1 MVRVRRGAAKARK
14 LHAPVH
20 TSEIRVIGIAAV
32 TTSASTRPGADRT
45 LVDPSVSVKVRLA
58 GLRAAM
64 MLLYVYADILSLFR
78 PSQIAE
84 IESGEIGPFDVS
96 RSSLVIA
103 SLIVILPALMIALSL
118 TLRASINRPAQS
130 RVRPAVHAR
139 QRQQPPRREL
149 GLLLPVRPSRDRAY
163 VDDRRDRLELAPA
176 RLVRGRSIDTS
187 ALRQSYEQVPDKQEA
202 EAMTEHKIG
211 SREEWQAARE
221 ELLQRE
227 KEHTRMGDELARQ
240 RRELPWVPVEKEY
253 WLETDEGTRALPEL
267 FEGRSQLLVYHFMF
281 GPSYEAG
288 CPTCSSMADTVDG
301 ALPHLHARDVA
312 MMYVSQAP
320 LEKLQAYKRRMGWNM
335 PWVSSAGSDFNF
347 DLGYSRTEEQ
357 TREAIAPMLEAGPPP
372 IVDHNANSSGT
383 DVTGYLTQGSGF
395 SAFVLDDGTVYQTY
409 ATTGRGVEF
418 LMGYYGILDRA
429 PKGRDEGD
437 AFQMWIRRHDEY
449 DQD

>member
-1 MVRVRRGAAKARK
+1 V
-14 LHAPVH
+14 
-20 TSEIRVIGIAAV
+20 
-32 TTSASTRPGADRT
+32 
-45 LVDPSVSVKVRLA
+45 LVNVSN
-58 GLRAAM
+58 
-64 MLLYVYADILSLFR
+64 LLGESWVYYFL
-78 PSQIAE
+78 
-84 IESGEIGPFDVS
+84 
-96 RSSLVIA
+96 
-103 SLIVILPALMIALSL
+103 
-118 TLRASINRPAQS
+118 
-130 RVRPAVHAR
+130 
-139 QRQQPPRREL
+139 
-149 GLLLPVRPSRDRAY
+149 VRPSRDRAY
-163 VDDRRDRLELAPA
+163 ADDRRDRLELAPA
-176 RLVRGRSIDTS
+176 RLGRGRRVDTS

-253 WLETDEGTRALPEL
+253 RLETDEGTRTLPEL
-267 FEGRSQLLVYHFMF
+267 FDGRSQLLVYHFMF

-301 ALPHLHARDVA
+301 ALPHLHARDVT

-335 PWVSSAGSDFNF
+335 PWVSAGGSDFNF

-357 TREAIAPMLEAGPPP
+357 TREAIAPMLEAGAPP
-372 IVDHNANSSGT
+372 IVEHNAKSSGT
-383 DVTGYLTQGSGF
+383 DVTGYLTEGQGL

-409 ATTGRGVEF
+409 ATGARGVEF

-449 DQD
+449 DQH